1 MKNIFEIENLS
12 KQYPSFLLDNV
23 SFKEQEGRIMG
34 FIGRNGAG
42 KSTTLKSMLN
52 LVHADNGSVKIL
64 DLDMRDN
71 ETEIK
76 GQIGFVLGGID
87 FYINKKLKDITNVTK
102 RFYPL
107 WEDSIYHEYLKAFNL
122 DENKRIK
129 ELSAGMKVKYSLTLA
144 LSHKAKLLIL
154 DEPTSGLD
162 PISRDELLEIF
173 ISLVKKENITIL
185 FSTHIT
191 SDLEKCADDITY
203 IKQGKIIFT
212 GTRKELLD
220 EYLLIKDNDE
230 NVSDSIREKCISFRV
245 NLDGVFEGL
254 ISSANKISGVK
265 VEKPNLEDIMIF
277 SERTKTL

>member
-42 KSTTLKSMLN
+42 KSTTLKSILN